1 MTRTTTHAFVA
12 ALISVFA
19 TQAMA
24 ADVSQPK
31 TRAQVQ
37 AELSEAIRTGD
48 ILDNVTSQMLKDVYP
63 ERYSQ
68 QATAQ
73 AKAKAADDQAAVAQA
88 QAATSR
94 R

>member
-1 MTRTTTHAFVA
+1 MTRTTTHALVA

-24 ADVSQPK
+24 SDATQPK
-31 TRAQVQ
+31 TREQVQ
-37 AELSEAIRTGD
+37 AELSEAIRTGN

-73 AKAKAADDQAAVAQA
+73 AQTKAADDKAAVAQA
-88 QAATSR
+88 QGKAVR

>member
-1 MTRTTTHAFVA
+1 MTRTTTHALVA

-24 ADVSQPK
+24 SDATQPK
-31 TRAQVQ
+31 TREQVQ
-37 AELSEAIRTGD
+37 AELSEAIRTGN

-73 AKAKAADDQAAVAQA
+73 AKAADDKAAVAQA
-88 QAATSR
+88 QAKAGR